1 MLTLITGGSA
11 SGKSEY
17 AEKLLSSCDVKNRI
31 YLATMQSCDGE
42 CDARIQRHRKARAG
56 RGFQTIERSHGL
68 SNLIFPENSAVLL
81 ECLTNL
87 AANEWF
93 GINATQEQAYDEIS
107 AGIKTICRQAEHTII
122 VSGEVFADGRTYD
135 EQTMNYINLLGRLNQ
150 EIARR
155 ADHVIEVVCSIPI
168 YHKGGKA

>member
-11 SGKSEY
+11 SGKSKY
-17 AEKLLSSCDVKNRI
+17 AEQLLSSCDAKNRI

-56 RGFQTIERSHGL
+56 RGFQTMERCRGL

-87 AANEWF
+87 AANELF
-93 GINATQEQAYDEIS
+93 AINATQKQAYDEIL
-107 AGIKTICRQAEHTII
+107 AGLETICGQAKHTII
-122 VSGEVFADGRTYD
+122 VSGEIFADGRTYD
-135 EQTMNYINLLGRLNQ
+135 KQTLAYIHLLGRLNQ

-155 ADHVIEVVCSIPI
+155 ADDVVEVVCSIPI
-168 YHKGGKA
+168 YHKGGKT